1 VEPPLKEPVSLLQ
14 LALLFGSLSL
24 VAVGGANTVVP
35 EMHRQAVDVGRWM
48 SDADFANLYAIVRA
62 APGPN
67 MLISTMIGWR
77 VAGLWG
83 GLVATAAMCG
93 PSCLL
98 TYGVIRVWERYRHT
112 RWRAAMEAGLAPLT
126 VGLVLASG
134 YILTRAADHD
144 WRMLAV
150 TAASAALTLFTRV
163 NALWVLAG
171 AGMLGALGLI

>member
-1 VEPPLKEPVSLLQ
+1 VKEPASLLQ
-14 LALLFGSLSL
+14 IAFLFGSLSL

-35 EMHRQAVDVGRWM
+35 EMHRQAVEVGHWM
-48 SDADFANLYAIVRA
+48 SDTDFANLYAIVRA

-77 VAGLWG
+77 AAGLWG
-83 GLVATAAMCG
+83 AAVATLAMCA

-98 TYGVIRVWERYRHT
+98 TYGVIRIWERYRHT
-112 RWRAAMEAGLAPLT
+112 RWRAAVEAGLAPVT

-134 YILTRAADHD
+134 YILTRAADHN

-150 TAASAALTLFTRV
+150 TAASALTTLLTRF
-163 NALWVLAG
+163 NAIWVLTAAG
-171 AGMLGALGLI
+171 VLGAVGLI

>member
-1 VEPPLKEPVSLLQ
+1 MKEPASLLQ
-14 LALLFGSLSL
+14 IALLFASLSL

-35 EMHRQAVDVGRWM
+35 EMHRSAVEVGHWM

-77 VAGLWG
+77 AAGMAG
-83 GLVATAAMCG
+83 AIVATVAMCA

-112 RWRAAMEAGLAPLT
+112 GWRAAVEAGLAPVT

-134 YILTRAADHD
+134 YVLIRAADHD
-144 WRMLAV
+144 WRSFVL
-150 TAASAALTLFTRV
+150 TGASATLTLLTRV
-163 NALWVLAG
+163 NAFWVLA
-171 AGMLGALGLI
+171 AAGALGAAGII